1 MNMGTLENNQN
12 TIGFKAEIK
21 QLLNL
26 LINSLYKD
34 REIFLRELISNASD
48 ALTQMDFL
56 LLTNREVKD
65 QDAELGIWIN
75 VDNEKGIIKIRD
87 TGIGMTKDELIENL
101 GTIAQSGAREFI
113 KAVEDKNQ
121 KLEDIIGQFGVG
133 FYSVFMVADWVRVTS
148 RSYLPTATSASWYSE
163 GNDSF
168 VVEVGDKDD
177 RGTTLEIKLKEDAK
191 EFLEK
196 SRLREIIKKHS
207 DFVRYPIYLGEES
220 DPINSQIAIWR
231 RSPKEL
237 KVSDYEEFYKHLTL
251 EFEPPISYIHFV
263 ADAPLQIFALL
274 YFPSKVERS
283 IFSARKEDGLK
294 LYVRNILI
302 QEYSM
307 DLLPRYYRFIQGV
320 VDAEDLP
327 LNVSREA
334 FQSNLIISRIKKIL
348 TKQVTSKLK
357 EMKSKEHEKYL
368 KFWNEFGDFIREGIA
383 SEQED
388 RESLYPL
395 LLFYTNKSADNQI
408 SLDDYIGRMKSGQKK
423 IYYLLAEELNSGL
436 RSPHLDYF
444 QKSDYE
450 VILFTHPLDAFML
463 LGLRSYEGF
472 DLVNISK
479 ADIELSGV
487 NEPTEDVSEYEPSE
501 NDKMSQ
507 LIENIKNQLG
517 QRVSDVRISSRL
529 SDSIARL
536 VDVEDSPDQEI
547 QKVYKLLNKELE
559 VPEKVLEINPSHMIV
574 KGLLETED
582 DSLQQAIIEQ
592 IYNDA
597 LLVEGLHPD
606 PASMLANIQ
615 KLMNFA
621 IKINEK
627 EANDKHTD
635 NE

>member
-1 MNMGTLENNQN
+1 
-12 TIGFKAEIK
+12 
-21 QLLNL
+21 
-26 LINSLYKD
+26 
-34 REIFLRELISNASD
+34 
-48 ALTQMDFL
+48 
-56 LLTNREVKD
+56 
-65 QDAELGIWIN
+65 
-75 VDNEKGIIKIRD
+75 
-87 TGIGMTKDELIENL
+87 
-101 GTIAQSGAREFI
+101 
-113 KAVEDKNQ
+113 
-121 KLEDIIGQFGVG
+121 
-133 FYSVFMVADWVRVTS
+133 
-148 RSYLPTATSASWYSE
+148 
-163 GNDSF
+163 
-168 VVEVGDKDD
+168 
-177 RGTTLEIKLKEDAK
+177 
-191 EFLEK
+191 
-196 SRLREIIKKHS
+196 
-207 DFVRYPIYLGEES
+207 
-220 DPINSQIAIWR
+220 
-231 RSPKEL
+231 
-237 KVSDYEEFYKHLTL
+237 
-251 EFEPPISYIHFV
+251 
-263 ADAPLQIFALL
+263 
-274 YFPSKVERS
+274 
-283 IFSARKEDGLK
+283 
-294 LYVRNILI
+294 
-302 QEYSM
+302 
-307 DLLPRYYRFIQGV
+307 
-320 VDAEDLP
+320 
-327 LNVSREA
+327 
-334 FQSNLIISRIKKIL
+334 
-348 TKQVTSKLK
+348 
-357 EMKSKEHEKYL
+357 MKSKEHEKYL